1 MVMQSEPMGLMDR
14 ISAAGNVLLTG
25 KLPNPLAEE
34 PQDKSRAALVKEL
47 NDWVKRERT
56 FWRPVFDRIKEDQR
70 FAAGRQW
77 GDARSVEGGEDCYK
91 AELVQRILQQKESSL
106 YCKKPTF
113 EGQRRK
119 RMEYTVWDG
128 DEGTLRG
135 AQALVAQS
143 MPLITQAQ
151 AAKEILAE
159 YDAQPFK
166 EPETPPVVQVALNAA
181 TLPPEVQG
189 AMDIVKDYDQ
199 ARMQRKL
206 ETAIGETLNLLF
218 DHQLDEQCPPFKQQ
232 MKQVVTRVNTCG
244 VAYAKILFR
253 RDMTGDDEATVEGET
268 AGATG
273 QAAQMAAIKQKMREI
288 DDPATP
294 TDSAKVAELE
304 FMLRKLQQG
313 GNEGETV
320 ESEGLV
326 IDFLPA
332 TSVILDR
339 GTRNLRGFVGC
350 PRLAH
355 EMLMDVADVEREYEV
370 SLRDTGAVIYAKGK
384 EVPEGHGLSPEME
397 ESQRA
402 CQKVCVFNIYDKRT
416 GLCYTVC
423 DGVKDFL
430 KEPYV
435 PQPEW
440 DFFYNIIPLVF
451 RPVEVEENDPEQ
463 QVTCYPQSDVRLL
476 MPMQREKNRSRE
488 AYREHR
494 IANRP
499 RWCLAGAT
507 TDGDDLDKLGMT
519 TPAGAVLRLKSL
531 APGEKITDRLM
542 AIPGFPIDPK
552 VYDTSAF
559 DQDALQV
566 VGTQPANLGQQ
577 GGNEKATGQ
586 AIAEGSRIQAA
597 DSNVDDLE
605 EFLSMLAEGA
615 GLLLLDNMTEEQVK
629 RICGPGAVWPPM
641 TLRDM
646 RDNVWL
652 EIEAGSTGR
661 PNQVL
666 EVQNFQA
673 IGPQL
678 KEAMIAGGMSLIP
691 LIKEGARRLGDQIDV
706 DDFVQ
711 PAPMMMPQT
720 LPTNQPGAEGVPP
733 MPSRGGI
740 PAGQV
745 ANNLPAGG
753 PPLPSNTAGL
763 AQGAMQ

>member
-1 MVMQSEPMGLMDR
+1 MQSEPMGMLDR
-14 ISAAGNVLLTG
+14 LSAAGSVMMTG

-34 PQDKSRAALVKEL
+34 PHDKSRGALVKEL
-47 NDWVKRERT
+47 NDWVKRERS

-70 FAAGRQW
+70 FAAGKQW

-91 AELVQRILQQKESSL
+91 AELVQRHLQQKESSL

-113 EGQRRK
+113 EATRRK

-128 DEGTLRG
+128 DDSTLRG
-135 AQALVAQS
+135 AQAVVAQA
-143 MPLITQAQ
+143 MPMIAQAQ
-151 AAKEILAE
+151 AAQEMLDA
-159 YDAQPFK
+159 YDQQPFK
-166 EPETPPVVQVALNAA
+166 PPFPPPEIQNALMASA
-181 TLPPEVQG
+181 LPPEVSG
-189 AMDIVKDYDQ
+189 AMAIVKDFDQ
-199 ARMQRKL
+199 ARMRRKM
-206 ETAIGETLNLLF
+206 EEDIGETLNLLF

-232 MKQVVTRVNTCG
+232 MKQVITRVNTCG
-244 VAYAKILFR
+244 VAYAKVMFR
-253 RDMTGDDEATVEGET
+253 RDMEDDGNAQADKASP
-268 AGATG
+268 AGAG
-273 QAAQMAAIKQKMREI
+273 ARMAAIKQKMQELS
-288 DDPATP
+288 DPNTP
-294 TDSAKVAELE
+294 PDSARLAELQL
-304 FMLRKLQQG
+304 MLGQMNQEQG
-313 GNEGETV
+313 AEATV
-320 ESEGLV
+320 ESEGVV
-326 IDFLPA
+326 IEFLPA

-350 PRLAH
+350 QRLAH
-355 EMLMDVADVEREYEV
+355 EMLMDIADVEREYGV
-370 SLRDTGAVIYAKGK
+370 SLRDTGAVIYANGK
-384 EVPEGHGLSPEME
+384 EMPDNQTVTWSHERE
-397 ESQRA
+397 ECQRV

-430 KEPYV
+430 AEPYV
-435 PQPEW
+435 PKPEW
-440 DFFYNIIPLVF
+440 DFFYNILPLVF
-451 RPVEVEENDPEQ
+451 RPIEVEENDPEQ
-463 QVTCYPQSDVRLL
+463 LVTCYPQSDVRLL

-499 RWCLAGAT
+499 RWVLGGPT
-507 TDGDDLDKLGMT
+507 TDGDDLDKLGLT

-531 APGEKITDRLM
+531 GPGEKIADRLQ
-542 AIPGFPIDPK
+542 AIPTFEIDPR

-577 GGNEKATGQ
+577 GSNEKATGQ
-586 AIAEGSRIQAA
+586 AIAEGSRIQSA
-597 DSNVDDLE
+597 DSNVDDVE
-605 EFLSMLAEGA
+605 EFLGMIAEA
-615 GLLLLDNMTEEQVK
+615 CGLLLMDNMTAEQVK
-629 RICGPGAVWPPM
+629 RICGPGAIWPPM

-678 KEAMIAGGMSLIP
+678 KESMMAAGMSLVP

-706 DDFVQ
+706 EDFVI
-711 PAPMMMPQT
+711 PNMAAMMPP
-720 LPTNQPGAEGVPP
+720 PTNQPGAEGVPP
-733 MPSRGGI
+733 MPSGGGI
-740 PAGQV
+740 PPGQV
-745 ANNLPAGG
+745 ASNLPAGA
-753 PPLPSNTAGL
+753 PALPSNTAGL
-763 AQGAMQ
+763 TEMAQQ